1 VGTFLRRQRTYAK
14 IGAEQLA
21 QADGTW
27 DAGDVVSLEQQ
38 RTIGPEDWTRYRRA
52 LEMAKRYLR
61 ENQP

>member
-1 VGTFLRRQRTYAK
+1 VGASLRRKRLYAK

-38 RTIGPEDWTRYRRA
+38 RVIETDDWTRYHRA
-52 LEMAKRYLR
+52 LLLAIRYLR